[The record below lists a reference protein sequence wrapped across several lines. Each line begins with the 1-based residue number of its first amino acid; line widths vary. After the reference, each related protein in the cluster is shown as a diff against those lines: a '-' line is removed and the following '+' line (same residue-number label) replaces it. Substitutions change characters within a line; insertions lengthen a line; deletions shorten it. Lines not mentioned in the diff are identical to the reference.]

1 MKRRRGVLASQEL
14 ADANQYL
21 RFLRGLQGLIALNPR
36 SADGRHY
43 GDLEH
48 HRS

>member
-21 RFLRGLQGLIALNPR
+21 RFFRSLQGLIVLSPR

-43 GDLEH
+43 GNLEH
-48 HRS
+48 HWS